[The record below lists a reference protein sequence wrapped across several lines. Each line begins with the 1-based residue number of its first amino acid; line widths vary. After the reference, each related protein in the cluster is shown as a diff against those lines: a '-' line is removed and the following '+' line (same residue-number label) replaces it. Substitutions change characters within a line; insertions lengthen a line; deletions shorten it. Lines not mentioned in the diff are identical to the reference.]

1 MKNHDARN
9 GETVPSIQEAQAA
22 LRQAALERGIRV
34 PVTADEITA
43 FEEAI
48 EPVTPS
54 ISDEEAIAIIL
65 GKSSPKCSHV
75 VPMEAAD
82 TDIYE
87 DLAMAARC
95 GEAIPPDILAKMEAD
110 RAAEEEKGSKDA

>member
-1 MKNHDARN
+1 MKNHHAQN
-9 GETVPSIQEAQAA
+9 SETVPSIQEAQAA

-34 PVTADEITA
+34 PVTADEIA
-43 FEEAI
+43 VFEEAI

-65 GKSSPKCSHV
+65 GKSSPKRSHV

-82 TDIYE
+82 AEIYE
-87 DLAMAARC
+87 DLAMAARF
-95 GEAIPPDILAKMEAD
+95 GENIPAEILAKMEAD